1 MKTNSLKTNTLLNMF
16 NTMTGIIFPIVTF
29 PYAARVLMPEG
40 IGIVNFQLSIITNIV
55 LLTSLGIPMYAVREV
70 ARHRD
75 DIALRNKTTVEILL
89 LSVILCLMGYAIV
102 WALGA
107 FVPQIN
113 QNLGIF
119 YVLSLSIVF
128 TAIGVNWFYQAIE
141 DFMFMTVR
149 TTIFRFWVVFG
160 LFLFV
165 KTPDDL
171 LIYALVIVGTTVG
184 NNILNFIH
192 LRKFIPIRSV
202 PWRELRIWR
211 HLKPSLHIFVFNV
224 ITSIYLNLNVMM
236 LGFMKGDAA
245 VGYYTAGSRLS
256 QIVLSVVAS
265 ISTVMLPRCA
275 NLFESGRM
283 DEFSSICRKTLRLTI
298 ALSLPCM
305 LGLLAVSKII
315 VAIFCGPD
323 FSPAVSVLCWTSP
336 IILFVGLSNM
346 FGLQVLYP
354 QGKENIVIWSVA
366 GGAVFNFF
374 INFALIPW
382 LAQDGAAI
390 ATFAA
395 ELVVLVIQVV
405 WGRRYLPFPLVE
417 RVHVHYLIAGAFMA
431 IVLWGIGSCF
441 SNIWLQLC
449 LSIATGCVVYAGVL
463 ALMHDDLLREM
474 GQYAIGLIKR
484 KK

>member
-1 MKTNSLKTNTLLNMF
+1 MF

-29 PYAARVLMPEG
+29 PYAARILMPEG

-89 LSVILCLMGYAIV
+89 LSVILCLMGYVLV

-184 NNILNFIH
+184 NNIINFIH
-192 LRKFIPIRSV
+192 LRKFIPLKSI
-202 PWRELRIWR
+202 PWRELRVWR
-211 HLKPSLHIFVFNV
+211 HLKPSLHIFVFNL

-245 VGYYTAGSRLS
+245 VGYYTAGNRLS

-275 NLFESGRM
+275 NLFETGRM
-283 DEFSSICRKTLRLTI
+283 DEFAAICRKTLRLTV

-305 LGLLAVSKII
+305 IGLLSVSEGI

-323 FSPAVSVLCWTSP
+323 FTPAVSVLCWTAP
-336 IILFVGLSNM
+336 IILFISLTNM

-366 GGAVFNFF
+366 GGALFNFL
-374 INFALIPW
+374 INFALIPL

-395 ELVVLVIQVV
+395 ELVVLIIQIT
-405 WGRRYLPFPLVE
+405 WGRRFIPFPIIE
-417 RVHVHYLIAGAFMA
+417 RVHLHYVAAGVLMSIA
-431 IVLWGIGSCF
+431 LWAVGGCMP
-441 SNIWLQLC
+441 NVWMQLL
-449 LSIATGCVVYAGVL
+449 LSIATGSIVYVGAL
-463 ALMHDDLLREM
+463 AFMHDALLREM
-474 GQYAIGLIKR
+474 GQYALGLVKR
-484 KK
+484 KKKP